1 MLLPKFPQAPG
12 IAALRGIGPETLL
25 LATDT
30 ILVRIYF
37 AAGPHPSRWNQ
48 FRRAGPSA
56 ARWDHHLLR
65 APDGAE
71 QSRAVLYCA
80 RDIDTSAAEAFQSTR
95 RIDRIRSAPGLAVFA
110 LREAVTLL
118 DLRGT
123 FAATIG
129 ASTAIHSGP
138 RSRARAW
145 ARELNEAFPD
155 IQGLY
160 YGSSMNGHAPAIAL
174 NERAQRAMPV
184 RPLFHR
190 ALNDDMLVD
199 TLQRIA
205 PRLSYGLR

>member
-1 MLLPKFPQAPG
+1 ML
-12 IAALRGIGPETLL
+12 AAGTM
-25 LATDT
+25 LA
-30 ILVRIYF
+30 RIYF

-48 FRRAGPSA
+48 FRSAGPTA
-56 ARWDHHLLR
+56 ARWDHHQPNARGL
-65 APDGAE
+65 AVE

-80 RDIDTSAAEAFQSTR
+80 LDVDTCAAEVFQATR
-95 RIDRIRSAPGLAVFA
+95 RIDRTRNAPGLVVLA

-123 FAATIG
+123 FATRMG

-145 ARELNEAFPD
+145 ARELYEAYPR

-160 YGSSMNGHAPAIAL
+160 YGSSMNGHAPAVAL
-174 NERAQRAMPV
+174 NERAQRAMPEQ
-184 RPLFHR
+184 PQFHR
-190 ALNDDMLVD
+190 ALNDDMLVE

-205 PRLSYGLR
+205 LHLSYGLR